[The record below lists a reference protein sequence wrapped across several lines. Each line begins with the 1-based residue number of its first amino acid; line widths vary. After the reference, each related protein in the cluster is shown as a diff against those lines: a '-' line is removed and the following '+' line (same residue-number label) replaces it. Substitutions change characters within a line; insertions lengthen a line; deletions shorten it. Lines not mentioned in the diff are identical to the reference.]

1 MNGLI
6 GLCRKQLVESRWL
19 LGLSCLAFF
28 GLSWFSVYRTAGVE
42 TLLAGDFSERQLRT
56 RGIMRALGG
65 PSMDFSST
73 AIEMVML
80 TLPSLGVPLLL
91 TIIWAISRGTGAV
104 AGDLERGTMD
114 LVLSRPVSRSSY
126 LGAHVLACWLGLLAL
141 AMAIVAGNLFGC
153 QMYKVENPSTVL
165 KVLRPALNLSL
176 LGMAAFGYTVLLSS
190 LDSVRWR
197 PNMIASVATLL
208 QFVAFAV
215 ANQPDWDRWKWLNRL
230 SIFSAYWPVEAAV
243 AGKALPFNAAVL
255 GGIGLAG
262 VAVAFLVFT
271 RRDLPA
277 SAG

>member
-104 AGDLERGTMD
+104 AGDLERFKKFIEERGQAT
-114 LVLSRPVSRSSY
+114 
-126 LGAHVLACWLGLLAL
+126 GAWRGEIHG
-141 AMAIVAGNLFGC
+141 G
-153 QMYKVENPSTVL
+153 QVES
-165 KVLRPALNLSL
+165 K
-176 LGMAAFGYTVLLSS
+176 G
-190 LDSVRWR
+190 
-197 PNMIASVATLL
+197 
-208 QFVAFAV
+208 
-215 ANQPDWDRWKWLNRL
+215 
-230 SIFSAYWPVEAAV
+230 
-243 AGKALPFNAAVL
+243 
-255 GGIGLAG
+255 
-262 VAVAFLVFT
+262 
-271 RRDLPA
+271 
-277 SAG
+277 

>member
-28 GLSWFSVYRTAGVE
+28 GLSWFSVYRTAAVE
-42 TLLAGDFSERQLRT
+42 ATLAGDFSERQMRT
-56 RGIMRALGG
+56 RGFMRALGG

-91 TIIWAISRGTGAV
+91 TIIWAISRGSGAV

-114 LVLSRPVSRSSY
+114 LVLSRPVPRSSY
-126 LGAHVLACWLGLLAL
+126 LGAHVLACWLGLLGLAL
-141 AMAIVAGNLFGC
+141 AIVAGNLLGC
-153 QMYKVENPSTVL
+153 QFYKVANPSTPL
-165 KVLRPALNLSL
+165 KILRPALNLSL

-190 LDSVRWR
+190 LDNVRWR

-255 GGIGLAG
+255 AGIGLAG

-277 SAG
+277 SGG